1 MRNQPVINIS
11 FKTGLLNKT
20 YFFFSIYIS
29 TIIVESLLLLKK
41 QLKGCPRT
49 IVPIDLCCLNQIGQF
64 YHSMISSEYEKIK
77 GQDVQGK
84 VLIANRGEI
93 AIRIMNSCRDLGLDY
108 VVVYT
113 DADKNSEHVQQNIL
127 SGENQNCWQIT
138 SYTDPN
144 DLFAVADHTD
154 CTAIHPGYGFFSED
168 FRFARRAATRNRP
181 LTFIGPNWQVIKD
194 LGDKINTKRV
204 ANRLGIPTIP
214 GTDSPIYNEMEAEE
228 IAQRLMDNQESHNI
242 SNPSILVKA
251 AAGGGGMGI
260 EEVTEIEQFRR
271 IYRQVQSYAK
281 RQFGDGGVL
290 IEQCLRDYNHLEV
303 QLVCSRH
310 GERVHFGS
318 RNCTIQSTGRQK
330 RVEAAPGFDR
340 SCFDYDFDEKE
351 ILDKIV
357 DYSLKLAAHVDY
369 DNVGTWEWI
378 VSRSGQPY
386 LLEVNTRIQ
395 VENDVSARI
404 SYLNNEHPNLIREQ
418 IRLALGEK
426 MGYSQSNVEF
436 KGVAIELRIVAED
449 TDRGFAPWIGK
460 ITKFHFPQHDWSVVY
475 SHVPFDREYMI
486 PSDFDPNLALALV
499 WGKDMN
505 EAKKRAIK
513 FIKQTKILGKDT
525 NDATIITNLS
535 YLKENLSRLLV
546 F

>member
-1 MRNQPVINIS
+1 M
-11 FKTGLLNKT
+11 
-20 YFFFSIYIS
+20 
-29 TIIVESLLLLKK
+29 
-41 QLKGCPRT
+41 
-49 IVPIDLCCLNQIGQF
+49 
-64 YHSMISSEYEKIK
+64 
-77 GQDVQGK
+77 QGK

-113 DADKNSEHVQQNIL
+113 EADKDSEHVQQNII
-127 SGENQNCWQIT
+127 SGENQNAWRIT

-144 DLFAVADHTD
+144 DIFAVADHTG

-168 FRFARRAATRNRP
+168 FRFARRAALRDNP
-181 LTFIGPNWQVIKD
+181 LIFIGPSWEVIKK
-194 LGDKINTKRV
+194 LGDKINTKRI
-204 ANRLGIPTIP
+204 ANKLKIPTIP
-214 GTDSPIYNEMEAEE
+214 GTDSPIYNEMDAEE
-228 IAQRLMDNQESHNI
+228 IAQSLLEDQRKQDI

-260 EEVTEIEQFRR
+260 EEVTQIEQFRR
-271 IYRQVQSYAK
+271 VYRQVQSYAK

-303 QLVCSRH
+303 QLVCSKH
-310 GERVHFGS
+310 NDRVHFSS

-330 RVEAAPGFDR
+330 RVEAAPGFDK
-340 SCFDYDFDEKE
+340 SCFNYDFDEKL
-351 ILDKIV
+351 ILDQIV
-357 DYSLKLAAHVDY
+357 DYSLKLAEHVNY

-404 SYLNNEHPNLIREQ
+404 SYLDNKHPNLIREQ

-426 MGYSQSNVEF
+426 MGYSQEDVKFDGAS
-436 KGVAIELRIVAED
+436 IELRIVAEN
-449 TDRGFAPWIGK
+449 TDRGFSPWIGT
-460 ITKFHFPQHDWSVVY
+460 ITKFSFPRHDWSAVY
-475 SHVPFDREYMI
+475 SHVPFDREYTI

-499 WGKDMN
+499 WGKDMT
-505 EAKKRAIK
+505 EAKKRAEK
-513 FIKQTKILGKDT
+513 FIKQTKIRGKDT
-525 NDATIITNLS
+525 NGNPIITNLD
-535 YLKENLSRLLV
+535 YLKDNLDRLLV